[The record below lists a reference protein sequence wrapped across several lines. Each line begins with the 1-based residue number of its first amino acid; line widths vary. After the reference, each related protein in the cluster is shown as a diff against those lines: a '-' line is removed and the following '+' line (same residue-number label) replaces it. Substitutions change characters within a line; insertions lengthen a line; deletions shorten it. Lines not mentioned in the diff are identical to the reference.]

1 MKKGMGVKSV
11 FIILGS
17 IFFILGLV
25 LAIVGGIRYA
35 DYNKFMETAET
46 TQATISDIEE
56 DVYYRKGRRRTRHHA
71 WVEYIVD
78 DIIYNQKLDS
88 YNSSMYIGADIE
100 VYYDPAD
107 PSDVRTGSLVPEIL
121 LFSMG
126 GGFAVLG
133 GVFLIIVIAKKN
145 KVKNLKL
152 NGEQLTG
159 TIINI
164 TQNRAVRINGR
175 HPFKAECQVKNPFD
189 GETYLYSSENINA
202 DISPFIGSQVTVYVD
217 KNKKSKYYV
226 DMDELFK
233 KYNEQNKIHDFR

>member
-1 MKKGMGVKSV
+1 MKKKMGVNTI
-11 FIILGS
+11 FAIIGS
-17 IFFILGLV
+17 IFFVIGLV
-25 LAIVGGIRYA
+25 LAAVGGFRHVS
-35 DYNKFMETAET
+35 YNKFMKTAET
-46 TQATISDIEE
+46 TWAEITDIEE

-71 WVEYIVD
+71 WVEYEVD
-78 DIIYNQKLDS
+78 GCVYTGKLDN

-107 PSDVRTGSLVPEIL
+107 PSEVRTGSRTAEII

-145 KVKNLKL
+145 KIKNLKL
-152 NGEQLTG
+152 NGEALTG
-159 TIINI
+159 TIVNI
-164 TQNRAVRINGR
+164 TQNMAVRINGR
-175 HPFKAECQVKNPFD
+175 HPFKAECEVKNPFD
-189 GETYLYSSENINA
+189 GETYLYSSENINS
-202 DISPFIGSQVTVYVD
+202 DISQFIGSQVTVYVD

-226 DMDELFK
+226 DMDELFD